1 MRSVVGRCPM
11 DVGGPR
17 RPAQATSSGRAGGPR
32 APCTRRL
39 VRARAQHVGRAPA
52 AAPGCPGRSRESV
65 CACPLA
71 AQPPA
76 PLPRSPAG
84 AARRERAPPRA
95 VPPGSGPG
103 ALRAP
108 GPAPGAV
115 PRCCGRARARPR
127 PGAWRPARAR
137 AASRRCGAAAA
148 RLQRPSPC
156 ECAGGARDG
165 LRSPRPPCL
174 CCPCPVPR
182 GAADM
187 GGCRHALSGGACVR
201 WRTVN
206 SWQSRGPCVPAQGR
220 RSGAGL
226 QARG

>member
-95 VPPGSGPG
+95 VPRALCRVAAVAPGHDRGPG
-103 ALRAP
+103 RGVRPVRGPRRAAA
-108 GPAPGAV
+108 GP
-115 PRCCGRARARPR
+115 PRRGCSA
-127 PGAWRPARAR
+127 PARASAPAALAMGCAAPAPR
-137 AASRRCGAAAA
+137 ACAA
-148 RLQRPSPC
+148 RAPSRGELQTW
-156 ECAGGARDG
+156 
-165 LRSPRPPCL
+165 
-174 CCPCPVPR
+174 

-187 GGCRHALSGGACVR
+187 PCLAEHACAGG
-201 WRTVN
+201 
-206 SWQSRGPCVPAQGR
+206 P
-220 RSGAGL
+220 
-226 QARG
+226 